1 MKKNSS
7 SKDLWLFLWF
17 FFRQNLSI
25 FFLLLTISFAWSFDS
40 TLWPYTLGLIVD
52 TLTAHE
58 AARENIFFSLKTP
71 LTYGLSLWLLIEF
84 GYRTQGFLLARFLPK
99 LEANIRM
106 TLFDH
111 IQKHSPEYLNKHMAG
126 SLTNK
131 ITDMTT
137 HATQALWQFLYS
149 IFPAFGTFIV
159 SLYFYSKINLF
170 FTAILC
176 ILISV
181 YVCICLVFSKKCM
194 KKEQDHAESRSLLL
208 GKILDSFYNTFTV
221 NLLYRFKQEKLYIQ
235 HYQTIEMR
243 KQLEAKK
250 YVELMRMCLSMTFL
264 TGGVVI
270 NGSMLYLWRAGMLS
284 TGEIVQVFNMTWSII
299 LILWYA
305 GAEIPSMF
313 QSIGILK
320 QALSVFAD
328 PKDVED
334 LSTAPNL
341 IIQKGQI
348 QFENVCFD
356 YDSKEVFRD
365 LSITIEGGE
374 KVGLVGHSGAGKSTF
389 VNLIMRLF
397 HLKSGAIRIDSQD
410 ISQVCLESLR
420 KQISF
425 IPQDPMLFH
434 RSIAENIQYGNE
446 TASFEDIKKI
456 AGMAACDTFI
466 ENSSDGYQTLV
477 GERGSKLSGG
487 ERQRI
492 SIARAM
498 LSDSPI
504 IILDEATSALD
515 SITEQHIQ
523 NSLELLIKNKTTLI
537 IAHRLSTLAK
547 MDRILV
553 FHEGKIVE
561 EGSHDA
567 LLEKNGHYAKLWQT
581 QTGHLT
587 QEAIYL

>member
-1 MKKNSS
+1 
-7 SKDLWLFLWF
+7 
-17 FFRQNLSI
+17 
-25 FFLLLTISFAWSFDS
+25 
-40 TLWPYTLGLIVD
+40 
-52 TLTAHE
+52 
-58 AARENIFFSLKTP
+58 
-71 LTYGLSLWLLIEF
+71 
-84 GYRTQGFLLARFLPK
+84 
-99 LEANIRM
+99 
-106 TLFDH
+106 
-111 IQKHSPEYLNKHMAG
+111 
-126 SLTNK
+126 
-131 ITDMTT
+131 
-137 HATQALWQFLYS
+137 
-149 IFPAFGTFIV
+149 
-159 SLYFYSKINLF
+159 
-170 FTAILC
+170 
-176 ILISV
+176 
-181 YVCICLVFSKKCM
+181 M